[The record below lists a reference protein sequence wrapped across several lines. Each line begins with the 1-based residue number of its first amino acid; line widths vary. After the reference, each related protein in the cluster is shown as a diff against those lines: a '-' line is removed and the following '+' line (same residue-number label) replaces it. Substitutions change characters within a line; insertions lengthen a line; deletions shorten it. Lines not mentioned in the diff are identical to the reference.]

1 MKYIR
6 AKNYTDFADN
16 WVKGIPCYYSAWKSL
31 KCDGQ
36 TISLERQHS
45 PNILIAEKKDGNLIL
60 YNHRKKDY
68 ASEILRNW
76 RWYGSRISIKY
87 ATIGIP
93 KSTCNMWLT
102 NQLYDSLIRVATH
115 LLHPYETIPED
126 EV

>member
-16 WVKGIPCYYSAWKSL
+16 WVKGIPCYYSAWKCL

-36 TISLERQHS
+36 TIFLEASTNKHL
-45 PNILIAEKKDGNLIL
+45 LIAEKKDGNLIL

-68 ASEILRNW
+68 ASEILRHW
-76 RWYGSRISIKY
+76 RWYGSRTNLKY

-93 KSTCNMWLT
+93 KGVECTWIT
-102 NQLYDSLIRVATH
+102 NQFYDAIISVATH
-115 LLHPYETIPED
+115 LLHPNETIPED